1 MSDEAGRYTA
11 EHTVMVKDME
21 IRELKQLVEAKDK
34 KIKELEKEIV
44 QLKSP
49 DYPKDDVA
57 KTVTLTNGTKVI
69 GGYLVDDVDYAVADD
84 GKSYDNR
91 GKMSGDN
98 PTGELDESEDEFT
111 EQLSFS
117 FNQE

>member
-34 KIKELEKEIV
+34 KIKELEDINEEHRKLNGELRAEIS
-44 QLKSP
+44 QSKSM
-49 DYPKDDVA
+49 DYPKDDV
-57 KTVTLTNGTKVI
+57 
-69 GGYLVDDVDYAVADD
+69 DYAIAD
-84 GKSYDNR
+84 
-91 GKMSGDN
+91 
-98 PTGELDESEDEFT
+98 DESEDNFT
-111 EQLSFS
+111 EQLSFK

>member
-11 EHTVMVKDME
+11 EHTVMDANLE
-21 IRELKQLVEAKDK
+21 IRELKHLLVVKDK

-44 QLKSP
+44 QLKGS
-49 DYPKDDVA
+49 DKSEGLILNFDD
-57 KTVTLTNGTKVI
+57 
-69 GGYLVDDVDYAVADD
+69 DD
-84 GKSYDNR
+84 K
-91 GKMSGDN
+91 
-98 PTGELDESEDEFT
+98 SEDNFT

>member
-49 DYPKDDVA
+49 DYPKSEEGL
-57 KTVTLTNGTKVI
+57 TVHF
-69 GGYLVDDVDYAVADD
+69 DDVD
-84 GKSYDNR
+84 K
-91 GKMSGDN
+91 
-98 PTGELDESEDEFT
+98 SEDEFT
-111 EQLSFS
+111 EQLSFKI
-117 FNQE
+117 NQE

>member
-1 MSDEAGRYTA
+1 MSDESGRYTA
-11 EHTVMVKDME
+11 EQTVMDANLE
-21 IRELKQLVEAKDK
+21 IRELKHLLETKDK

-49 DYPKDDVA
+49 DYPKSEEGL
-57 KTVTLTNGTKVI
+57 TLHF
-69 GGYLVDDVDYAVADD
+69 DD

-98 PTGELDESEDEFT
+98 PTGELDESEDSFT
-111 EQLSFS
+111 EQLSFTY
-117 FNQE
+117 NQE

>member
-11 EHTVMVKDME
+11 EHTVMDANLE
-21 IRELKQLVEAKDK
+21 IRELKHLLEVKDK

-44 QLKSP
+44 QLKSL
-49 DYPKDDVA
+49 DYPKSEEGITLHFDD
-57 KTVTLTNGTKVI
+57 
-69 GGYLVDDVDYAVADD
+69 DD
-84 GKSYDNR
+84 K
-91 GKMSGDN
+91 
-98 PTGELDESEDEFT
+98 SEDNFT

>member
-49 DYPKDDVA
+49 DYPKSEEGI
-57 KTVTLTNGTKVI
+57 TLHF
-69 GGYLVDDVDYAVADD
+69 
-84 GKSYDNR
+84 DN
-91 GKMSGDN
+91 
-98 PTGELDESEDEFT
+98 ESEDNFT
-111 EQLSFS
+111 EQLSFK
-117 FNQE
+117 FNLE